1 MRMYNLD
8 GSEGGTSGNALRC
21 VGKYL
26 YENGLAL
33 SDTVTVET
41 RTGIRT
47 LKLYVQNGKVEHVV
61 VNMGKA
67 KLRPWQIPVLLQGEQ
82 VVNTPVEIDGTEYR
96 ITCLSMGNPHCVV
109 FTKYPNS
116 LELEKI
122 GPSFETAP
130 IFPGRVNTEFVHVI
144 DDHTLKMRV
153 WERGNGETLACWYPG
168 CLRRCGGCGAQ
179 RLLQEGRKHHGKA
192 CGR

>member
-1 MRMYNLD
+1 
-8 GSEGGTSGNALRC
+8 
-21 VGKYL
+21 
-26 YENGLAL
+26 
-33 SDTVTVET
+33 
-41 RTGIRT
+41 
-47 LKLYVQNGKVEHVV
+47 
-61 VNMGKA
+61 MGKA

-116 LELEKI
+116 LGLEKI

-153 WERGNGETLACWYPG
+153 WERGNGETLACGTGACAAAVAAVLNGYCKKG
-168 CLRRCGGCGAQ
+168 ENITVKLAGGD
-179 RLLQEGRKHHGKA
+179 LTVKYMEDDTVYLSGKA
-192 CGR
+192 VKVFEGVVEI